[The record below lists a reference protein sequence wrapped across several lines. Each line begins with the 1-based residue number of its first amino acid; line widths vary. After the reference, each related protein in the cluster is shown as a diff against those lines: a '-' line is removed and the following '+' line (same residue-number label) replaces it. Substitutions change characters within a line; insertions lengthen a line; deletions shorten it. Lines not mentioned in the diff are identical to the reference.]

1 MINIRLRVK
10 LANLALSYFRKLQ
23 HCL

>member
-1 MINIRLRVK
+1 MINSRLRVK
-10 LANLALSYFRKLQ
+10 LANLVFSYFRKLQ